1 MEEKKNE
8 KKKKKTRK
16 GIKAALVTYLAQK
29 ELSRIT
35 VREISETADINRA
48 TFYAHY
54 LDVYDLY
61 EKVEQEIL
69 MDWSALILR
78 MEDLDHKDFFSA
90 LIRYVGEN
98 KDVFAMVFS
107 PKSPGE
113 LRVKLYKAL
122 EGLFRQITA
131 EKQDTNLKDDRL
143 AFRIRYRAEGCM
155 AILCKWAEDGFRQP
169 EDFIVQVISELDDNT
184 QRII

>member
-1 MEEKKNE
+1 
-8 KKKKKTRK
+8 
-16 GIKAALVTYLAQK
+16 
-29 ELSRIT
+29 
-35 VREISETADINRA
+35 
-48 TFYAHY
+48 
-54 LDVYDLY
+54 
-61 EKVEQEIL
+61 
-69 MDWSALILR
+69 

-131 EKQDTNLKDDRL
+131 EKHDTDLKDDRL

-169 EDFIVQVISELDDNT
+169 EDFIIQVISELDDNT

>member
-1 MEEKKNE
+1 MEEKKNDRRTE
-8 KKKKKTRK
+8 KTRK

-78 MEDLDHKDFFSA
+78 MEELDHKEFFAA
-90 LIRYVGEN
+90 LIRHVGEN

-131 EKQDTNLKDDRL
+131 EKHDTDLKDDRL
-143 AFRIRYRAEGCM
+143 AFRIR
-155 AILCKWAEDGFRQP
+155 
-169 EDFIVQVISELDDNT
+169 
-184 QRII
+184 

>member
-1 MEEKKNE
+1 MEEKKNDRRTE
-8 KKKKKTRK
+8 KTRK

-90 LIRYVGEN
+90 QYLTPHNSAYKISL
-98 KDVFAMVFS
+98 S
-107 PKSPGE
+107 PIC
-113 LRVKLYKAL
+113 LN
-122 EGLFRQITA
+122 I
-131 EKQDTNLKDDRL
+131 
-143 AFRIRYRAEGCM
+143 
-155 AILCKWAEDGFRQP
+155 
-169 EDFIVQVISELDDNT
+169 FIS
-184 QRII
+184 